1 MCMSA
6 QRCVGRPIGPC
17 HADGGMNAN
26 MWMAGC
32 RAVDGVYARRHFFG
46 DCCR

>member
-6 QRCVGRPIGPC
+6 QRCVGRPLVLC
-17 HADGGMNAN
+17 HADGGMNA
-26 MWMAGC
+26 
-32 RAVDGVYARRHFFG
+32 YARRHFFA